1 GRKTGQGFYRYE
13 DGKTQR
19 QPLPSAAIDPD
30 VETRLVYALLNESAN
45 CLSEGV
51 VSTADE
57 VDAGVIFGTGFAPF
71 RGGPLTYAK
80 KLGVNHVSAE
90 LERLSGTY
98 GDRFETSAG
107 WSLL

>member
-1 GRKTGQGFYRYE
+1 M
-13 DGKTQR
+13 
-19 QPLPSAAIDPD
+19 PSAAIDPD
-30 VETRLVYALLNESAN
+30 VEARLVYALLNESAD

-80 KLGVNHVSAE
+80 QLGVNHVIAE
-90 LERLSGTY
+90 LNRLSETY
-98 GDRFETSAG
+98 GDRFEASAG